1 MGTTS
6 TIAHDIDGHE
16 RLSADDMA
24 TQREAQFLAAALDAQ
39 HRQAGALR
47 HTPGTCANCNAQCLP
62 LAVFCDEDCR
72 GDFEHRQAVL
82 RRQGRA
88 R

>member
-1 MGTTS
+1 MSKPMQNDVDGT
-6 TIAHDIDGHE
+6 E
-16 RLSADDMA
+16 RLSADDQA
-24 TQREAQFLAAALDAQ
+24 TLREGQFLAAALAAQ
-39 HRQAGALR
+39 QQRTAAQS
-47 HTPGTCANCNAQCLP
+47 HTPGVCANCQQRCLP

-72 GDFEHRQAVL
+72 ADHEDRQAVL